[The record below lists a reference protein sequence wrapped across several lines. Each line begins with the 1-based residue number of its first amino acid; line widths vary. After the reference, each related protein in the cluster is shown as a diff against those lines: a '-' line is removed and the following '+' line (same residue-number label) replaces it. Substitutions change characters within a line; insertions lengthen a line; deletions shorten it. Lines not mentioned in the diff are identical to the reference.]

1 LISPPETLDSLAE
14 GFVLQVD
21 LPKLPPEKLPALPDI
36 LKLKH
41 VELPVLPD
49 SFKKWQIVYSH
60 CWIFLNTCML
70 ILNTSVLSYLHCQI
84 VLIFGR

>member
-14 GFVLQVD
+14 GLVLQVD
-21 LPKLPPEKLPALPDI
+21 LPKLFPEKLPALPDI
-36 LKLKH
+36 LKHKH

-60 CWIFLNTCML
+60 CWIFLNTGVL
-70 ILNTSVLSYLHCQI
+70 FLNTSRTGYLHCQI

>member
-1 LISPPETLDSLAE
+1 MISPPETLDSLAE

-36 LKLKH
+36 LKHKH

-49 SFKKWQIVYSH
+49 SFKKWQI
-60 CWIFLNTCML
+60 F
-70 ILNTSVLSYLHCQI
+70 YLHRRI
-84 VLIFGR
+84 VLKTAR